1 MTKKKRG
8 GGNLRAMVA
17 SCTGFPMEG
26 IADIPTVY
34 CKGDREVTVD
44 GCGGILMYSDAEI
57 VLKTKCG
64 TCTICGEALSMT
76 DFLRESLTVRGT
88 IACVRFGR

>member
-1 MTKKKRG
+1 MVKKKRASG
-8 GGNLRAMVA
+8 DLRAMVA

-34 CKGDREVTVD
+34 CKGNSEVTVD
-44 GCGGILMYSDAEI
+44 GCGGILMYSDTEI

-64 TCTICGEALSMT
+64 TCTVCGAALSMA
-76 DFLRESLTVRGT
+76 DFLRESLTIRGT
-88 IACVRFGR
+88 IESVRFGR